1 LRHPILNTLPG
12 TGEARNLYLDQE
24 IDAGIDALR
33 RQLALEKVK
42 ARIGVTANRVI
53 VALSARSSDK
63 GKSKAR

>member
-1 LRHPILNTLPG
+1 MRHPILNTLPG

-53 VALSARSSDK
+53 EALSARSSDK

>member
-1 LRHPILNTLPG
+1 MRHPILNTLPG